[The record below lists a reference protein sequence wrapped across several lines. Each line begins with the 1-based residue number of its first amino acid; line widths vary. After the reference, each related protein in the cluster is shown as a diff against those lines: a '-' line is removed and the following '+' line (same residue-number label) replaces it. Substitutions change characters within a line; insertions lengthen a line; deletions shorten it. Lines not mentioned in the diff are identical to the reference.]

1 MFFNLIIDGK
11 RMGTLEMKEIV
22 EKNGL
27 TSVPILSE
35 DYQLEDSVDKV
46 LLAADGDSVLI
57 PKEFKG
63 SHLREGIIFRT
74 SDGQKSFKAVSN
86 KFLTKHKE

>member
-1 MFFNLIIDGK
+1 MREKLAH
-11 RMGTLEMKEIV
+11 V
-22 EKNGL
+22 ERIKSIESIEN
-27 TSVPILSE
+27 
-35 DYQLEDSVDKV
+35 SVDKV
-46 LLAADGDSVLI
+46 LLAADGNSVLI